1 MMQQPHEWPVRI
13 YYEDTDMQGIVYYAN
28 YLKYLERARTE
39 FLRSKGFEQDELIDE
54 QGVVFAVRAVQMD
67 YLKPAKFNDKLIVN
81 SIYEI
86 INPLL
91 VVYNSLCKIKCK
103 ALADGSVLDLIRRAY
118 AFGLNLAKLD
128 IRQEASRHTDII
140 SKIYKYKF
148 KNKAS
153 VAKYVIW

>member
-67 YLKPAKFNDKLIVN
+67 YLKPAQFNDKLIVKTE
-81 SIYEI
+81 IYEI
-86 INPLL
+86 KRASIIFQQTIVRADKNREIINKA
-91 VVYNSLCKIKCK
+91 KIKVACLEALKMKVK
-103 ALADGSVLDLIRRAY
+103 AIPKQMSIQL
-118 AFGLNLAKLD
+118 K
-128 IRQEASRHTDII
+128 
-140 SKIYKYKF
+140 
-148 KNKAS
+148 
-153 VAKYVIW
+153 